1 MDTACILFIDKLLP
15 LLAKRNGIKVKTSP
29 WKSRRYWMNIEW
41 TAARHW
47 NWDSLESACKEY
59 LGNKW
64 VWECEFN
71 RQVRASACTRLC
83 VFAWGERGGWGED
96 SNAALSAPK
105 LRLFRRCV
113 AERTTIPSLST
124 RFSAYTA
131 TSAYIITVHVHDN
144 VAQQHPQ
151 FKKKR
156 KKKAFTHERVVRHH
170 SQHIPKN
177 LIKSNPRR

>member
-1 MDTACILFIDKLLP
+1 MKVQKILNEYRMDGSTTLQLRLVGVCMQ
-15 LLAKRNGIKVKTSP
+15 RN
-29 WKSRRYWMNIEW
+29 
-41 TAARHW
+41 
-47 NWDSLESACKEY
+47 

-64 VWECEFN
+64 VWECKFN

-83 VFAWGERGGWGED
+83 VFAWGERGGGGED

-151 FKKKR
+151 FKKKKSLHSWTR
-156 KKKAFTHERVVRHH
+156 GKTSFPTHT
-170 SQHIPKN
+170 KN
-177 LIKSNPRR
+177 